1 MRQTCYTYLM
11 YYLYVLKCADG
22 TLYTG
27 IALDVKR
34 RVVEHN
40 TSDKLGARYTRSR
53 RPVYLVYQ
61 TPAGD
66 ESAAKSEE
74 YRFKQLS
81 RVAKLALLKKRK

>member
-1 MRQTCYTYLM
+1 M

-27 IALDVKR
+27 IALDVKK
-34 RVVEHN
+34 RVREHN

-53 RPVYLVYQ
+53 RPVHLVYKKA
-61 TPAGD
+61 AGD
-66 ESAAKSEE
+66 ESAAKAQE

-81 RVAKLALLKKRK
+81 REAKLALLKAGKQRKVA